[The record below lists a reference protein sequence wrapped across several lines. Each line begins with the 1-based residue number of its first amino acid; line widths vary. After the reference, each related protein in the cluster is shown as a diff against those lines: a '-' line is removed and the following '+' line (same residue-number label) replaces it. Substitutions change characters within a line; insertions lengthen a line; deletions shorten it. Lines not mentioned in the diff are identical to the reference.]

1 MATRKYKN
9 SKNVK
14 KIFHKTKKMN
24 GSGNITSYIYN
35 EQIEDSKKNKK
46 PKKKSNKKSN
56 ISSSF
61 KTYMDKINK
70 NSGPITF
77 GGNGKSKRSTKK
89 IYSDQTKKLKNIE
102 ESIKK
107 IIDNSVK
114 ITKETP
120 ISKLEELDV
129 VITSFEDVKKL
140 EEINEILNDL
150 NKEGG
155 KRVRKTRK
163 YKR

>member
-35 EQIEDSKKNKK
+35 EQIEDSKKTKK

-61 KTYMDKINK
+61 KTYMDKIK
-70 NSGPITF
+70 NFSFIPD
-77 GGNGKSKRSTKK
+77 RKK
-89 IYSDQTKKLKNIE
+89 EIN
-102 ESIKK
+102 
-107 IIDNSVK
+107 
-114 ITKETP
+114 
-120 ISKLEELDV
+120 
-129 VITSFEDVKKL
+129 VKKMSFS
-140 EEINEILNDL
+140 DW
-150 NKEGG
+150 KAQSSWF
-155 KRVRKTRK
+155 
-163 YKR
+163 